1 MSQQQQQQQGSDDQE
16 FLKMGIITIICLIL
30 VIAVVATQQNRL
42 NAVLGA
48 ITWIHILP
56 FAIAAE
62 YVPLLTEIPLIGP
75 WLFRYSMRA
84 MAFLEQGGFAIMD
97 PVPRNALLVAGGRS
111 ATVIYGGLLV
121 WIAAKGHDF
130 RVDQKYRTLHTLES
144 MIRIQSEDWVTSRI
158 ARHINP
164 LEKKEID
171 ARRIAISVAGNLD
184 KEFKMPGEMMPQ
196 RVISVTPGTWNR
208 SLRPEEWLISKGLA
222 FDLDRHRL
230 LMSPDANSSVRDFE
244 FKESWDVLELE
255 DISENLSS
263 QLRAPWRGPEQLSP
277 SLRAI
282 FAIMALYYAYDTKG
296 GDQLMNELGLLADAT
311 GVKRKSMDAA
321 IRAEDGMMAK
331 IDKIA
336 FGEPGKMLLKKVSHH
351 AYVESAF
358 PTMMAIARKDRGVLP
373 PAAFLWLKAEDRL
386 MWYIL
391 NNVGN
396 EAIMVEAAGALA
408 HSRAENQLAKP
419 IRRPAVYQASRAIL
433 EDYLDMTEERIVSRR
448 DKAIRRRTPGDQLR
462 ILRDDIMT
470 AADKTISLEKDED

>member
-1 MSQQQQQQQGSDDQE
+1 MSQQQQQQGNDDQE

-30 VIAVVATQQNRL
+30 VIAVIATQQYRL

-48 ITWIHILP
+48 ITWVHILP
-56 FAIAAE
+56 FAMAGK
-62 YVPLLTEIPLIGP
+62 YLPLLTEIPILGP
-75 WLFRYSMRA
+75 WIFGYSVRA
-84 MAFLEQGGFAIMD
+84 LSFLEKGGFAVMD
-97 PVPRNALLVAGGRS
+97 PTARNALLIAGGRA

-121 WIAAKGHDF
+121 WIAVKGNDF
-130 RVDQKYRTLHTLES
+130 RVDQKYRTLHNLES
-144 MIRIQSEDWVTSRI
+144 MIHVQSEDWVTSRI

-164 LEKKEID
+164 LKKDEID
-171 ARRIAISVAGNLD
+171 ARRIAMAVSEKLNMD
-184 KEFKMPGEMMPQ
+184 SQMPGEMVP
-196 RVISVTPGTWNR
+196 RRAISVVPGTWNR
-208 SLRPEEWLISKGLA
+208 SMRPEEWLISNGLA
-222 FDLDRHRL
+222 FDLDRHRIL
-230 LMSPDANSSVRDFE
+230 ASADSNSSVKDFE
-244 FKESWDVLELE
+244 FKESWEALELE
-255 DISENLSS
+255 EISEALSV
-263 QLRAPWRGPEQLSP
+263 QLRAPWRGAEHLSP

-296 GDQLMNELGLLADAT
+296 GDRLMNELGLLADAT
-311 GVKRKSMDAA
+311 RVKRKAMDAA
-321 IRAEDGMMAK
+321 ILAEEGMMAK

-336 FGEPGKMLLKKVSHH
+336 FGEPGKMLAKKAAHH

-408 HSRAENQLAKP
+408 HSRAENQLSKP

-448 DKAIRRRTPGDQLR
+448 DKAIRRRTPGDQLNK
-462 ILRDDIMT
+462 LRDDIMSEPAKT
-470 AADKTISLEKDED
+470 ASSEKEED